1 MGQYQQWLHH
11 READRQL
18 RAQLGALETELTQLQ
33 GQARLVGAA
42 FEADQSLTS
51 NAIIRALA
59 IHLNE
64 QTIANSDAAATSTAT
79 ASHGSTET
87 ISPAL
92 FGWSRLPNF
101 GPQDIQQPLPNTD
114 VDKPLPSHPHL
125 EMDLLP
131 EDMAAFFDEHSQTE
145 PQLELPWWLHNIVVS
160 AGTGYRNGPIDQ
172 ESIRT
177 NRLVQRWLERWGRQS
192 PHQEKPQEDQSHE

>member
-92 FGWSRLPNF
+92 LSWIYSQKTWQPFLMNIARLSRNLNSP
-101 GPQDIQQPLPNTD
+101 GGYAT
-114 VDKPLPSHPHL
+114 SSS
-125 EMDLLP
+125 LLARAIAMVP
-131 EDMAAFFDEHSQTE
+131 
-145 PQLELPWWLHNIVVS
+145 
-160 AGTGYRNGPIDQ
+160 
-172 ESIRT
+172 
-177 NRLVQRWLERWGRQS
+177 
-192 PHQEKPQEDQSHE
+192 